1 MIRPSRAAD
10 HAARPGACR
19 ARYPGGVAF
28 CAPRSV
34 MEAIRSAANPL
45 IRRVRAVGAGRAQ
58 GVLLLEGERL
68 VEEALRQGLRAE
80 LILIA
85 SDKAELSGRA
95 DELQRAGQ
103 PVRLASAELLAR
115 CGTLSSPPGILAL
128 FPAPAPI
135 DLAGLLAR
143 GCELVV
149 VAAGIQDPGNL
160 GALART
166 AEAAG
171 AEALVVAAGGC
182 SPWNPKALRGSMGS
196 LLRLPVVAVEEA
208 RAAQRGLAAAG
219 FRQLLAATRGG
230 ADAERLDWSGR
241 VALWLTGESGR
252 LELDPAARGELQ
264 PVSLA
269 LEGDVE
275 SLNVTAAA
283 AVLLFAARRSRRTAR

>member
-1 MIRPSRAAD
+1 
-10 HAARPGACR
+10 
-19 ARYPGGVAF
+19 
-28 CAPRSV
+28 

-68 VEEALRQGLRAE
+68 VEEALRQGLRPE
-80 LILIA
+80 LILLA
-85 SDKAELSGRA
+85 SEKAGASGRA
-95 DELQRAGQ
+95 EELSSAGH
-103 PVRLASAELLAR
+103 PVRLASGELLAR
-115 CGTLSSPPGILAL
+115 CGTLATSPGVLAL
-128 FPAPAPI
+128 VPAPPPL
-135 DLAGLLAR
+135 DLATLLGG

-171 AEALVVAAGGC
+171 SDALVVVPGGC
-182 SPWNPKALRGSMGS
+182 NPWNPKALRGSMGS
-196 LLRLPVVAVEEA
+196 LLRLPVAMAAEREA
-208 RAAQRGLAAAG
+208 FRALSAAR

-230 ADAERLDWSGR
+230 ADAEQLDWSGR

-252 LELDPAARGELQ
+252 LELDEAYAALE
-264 PVSLA
+264 PVSIPLQ
-269 LEGDVE
+269 GGVE

-283 AVLLFAARRSRRTAR
+283 AVLLFAARRSRGAAK